1 MASSR
6 RATRMTEAIGQ
17 FRAGLV
23 MMQNAIK
30 DIEDASRDSNF
41 SVIADEPLIRMS
53 AEILL
58 MAHPQD
64 VDAACG

>member
-23 MMQNAIK
+23 MMQNAVK
-30 DIEDASRDSNF
+30 DVEDASRDSKF
-41 SVIADEPLIRMS
+41 SVVADEPLIRMS
-53 AEILL
+53 AQILL
-58 MAHPQD
+58 MAHPQAA
-64 VDAACG
+64 DAACN

>member
-1 MASSR
+1 
-6 RATRMTEAIGQ
+6 MTEAIGQ

>member
-1 MASSR
+1 
-6 RATRMTEAIGQ
+6 MTEAIGQ

-30 DIEDASRDSNF
+30 DIEDASRDSKF

-53 AEILL
+53 AQILL
-58 MAHPQD
+58 MAHPQAAD
-64 VDAACG
+64 VACN